1 MMKRHRHDR
10 FPLPSPLPAGEGGNV
25 SLREFNVKC
34 YDSALD
40 CKLLY
45 NSSTQNESAL
55 ILLRSK
61 LSAIAQRLGI
71 PDWKR
76 ENILLVASEL
86 VSNNVKHAGGR
97 GLIQVWQQ
105 PGPVLD
111 ILALDFGPGIANLR
125 QAEED
130 GYSTAKT
137 LGKGLGS
144 IRRLSD
150 ELLIYTQQESPGR
163 VKKWS
168 GTVFLARF
176 FPGDNKEAS
185 GAGILPGFKIGLF
198 SRSLS
203 DLRYNGDRI
212 YLQQVDGKL
221 RWLHLD
227 ALGHGELAQAATINL
242 AVRLAN
248 DENMIAVLEAVN
260 NQLVGSR
267 GAVAVIGEVDL
278 GQNKVQLVGVGDMH
292 AHLYNEEQIDSI
304 PFAPGIL
311 GKEHRTPTVFQ
322 ADFGKKSLVVSAS
335 DGIRRNWDVANFN
348 GLFNQ
353 HPQLIAYTLGNIMA
367 RISDDQSIFVAT
379 AA

>member
-1 MMKRHRHDR
+1 MAKT
-10 FPLPSPLPAGEGGNV
+10 F
-25 SLREFNVKC
+25 
-34 YDSALD
+34 DSATD
-40 CKLLY
+40 CRLLY
-45 NSSTQNESAL
+45 NSSAQNESAL

-61 LSAIAQRLGI
+61 LSAVAQRLGI

-76 ENILLVASEL
+76 ENMLLVASEL
-86 VSNNVKHAGGR
+86 VTNNVKHAGGR
-97 GLIQVWQQ
+97 GLIQIWQQ

-111 ILALDFGPGIANLR
+111 IVALDFGPGIANLP

-130 GYSTAKT
+130 GYSTANT

-150 ELLIYTQQESPGR
+150 ELLIYTQLESSGR

-185 GAGILPGFKIGLF
+185 DAGILPGFKIGLF

-212 YLQQVDGKL
+212 YLHHTDSKL

-227 ALGHGELAQAATINL
+227 GLGHGERAQEATANLGAHLAKG
-242 AVRLAN
+242 
-248 DENMIAVLEAVN
+248 ENPGAVLAAVN
-260 NQLVGSR
+260 HQLTGSR
-267 GAVAVIGEVDL
+267 GAVAVIGEIDL
-278 GQNKVQLVGVGDMH
+278 KQNEIQVVGVGDMH
-292 AHLYNEEQIDSI
+292 AHVYDKEQLNNI

-311 GKEHRTPTVFQ
+311 GREHRTPALFR
-322 ADFGKKSLVVSAS
+322 AAFGKKSLVVTAS
-335 DGIRRNWDVANFN
+335 DGIRRNWDTANFT

-367 RISDDQSIFVAT
+367 RISDDQSICVSTIA
-379 AA
+379 

>member
-1 MMKRHRHDR
+1 MAK
-10 FPLPSPLPAGEGGNV
+10 S
-25 SLREFNVKC
+25 
-34 YDSALD
+34 YDSATD

-45 NSSTQNESAL
+45 NSSAQNESAL

-71 PDWKR
+71 PDWKK

-86 VSNNVKHAGGR
+86 VTNNVKHAGGR
-97 GLIQVWQQ
+97 GMIQVWQQ

-111 ILALDFGPGIANLR
+111 ILSLDFGPGIPNLSM
-125 QAEED
+125 AEED
-130 GYSTAKT
+130 GYSTANT

-150 ELLIYTQQESPGR
+150 ELLIYTQQENPGQAR
-163 VKKWS
+163 KWS

-176 FPGDNKEAS
+176 FPGDHKKHNGEN
-185 GAGILPGFKIGLF
+185 ILPGFKLGLF

-212 YLQQVDGKL
+212 YLQQDGQRL

-227 ALGHGELAQAATINL
+227 GLGHGEGAQEATTNL
-242 AVRLAN
+242 APQLCRDN
-248 DENMIAVLEAVN
+248 DPGAALKAVGQ
-260 NQLVGSR
+260 QLSGSR
-267 GAVAVIGEVDL
+267 GAVAIVGEIDL
-278 GQNKVQLVGVGDMH
+278 GQNKVQVAGVGDMH
-292 AHLYNEEQIDSI
+292 AHLYDREQISSI

-311 GKEHRTPTVFQ
+311 GREHRTPAVFH
-322 ADFGKKSLVVSAS
+322 AEFGKNSLVVSAS
-335 DGIRRNWDVANFN
+335 DGIRRNWDTANFV

-353 HPQLIAYTLGNIMA
+353 HPQLIAYTLGNIMG
-367 RISDDQSIFVAT
+367 RISDDQSIFVSTIA
-379 AA
+379 

>member
-1 MMKRHRHDR
+1 MAK
-10 FPLPSPLPAGEGGNV
+10 S
-25 SLREFNVKC
+25 
-34 YDSALD
+34 YDSAMD

-45 NSSTQNESAL
+45 NGSTQNESTL

-71 PDWKR
+71 PDWKK

-86 VSNNVKHAGGR
+86 VTNNVKHAGGR
-97 GLIQVWQQ
+97 GMIQIWQQ

-111 ILALDFGPGIANLR
+111 ILALDFGPGIANLG

-130 GYSTAKT
+130 GYSTANT

-150 ELLIYTQQESPGR
+150 ELRIYTQPENSGR

-176 FPGDNKEAS
+176 YPGENKT
-185 GAGILPGFKIGLF
+185 AGDESTLPGFNVGLF

-212 YLQQVDGKL
+212 YVQQQGNQL

-227 ALGHGELAQAATINL
+227 ALGHGEHAQEVTINL
-242 AVRLAN
+242 AAQLARGSGPI
-248 DENMIAVLEAVN
+248 DVLDAVDA
-260 NQLVGSR
+260 QLSGSR
-267 GAVAVIGEVDL
+267 GAVAVIGEIDRS
-278 GQNKVQLVGVGDMH
+278 GNKLQVVGVGDMH
-292 AHLYNEEQIDSI
+292 AHLYDKDQVDSI
-304 PFAPGIL
+304 TFAPGIL
-311 GKEHRTPTVFQ
+311 GREHRTASTFQ
-322 ADFGKKSLVVSAS
+322 AEFGKKSLVLSAS
-335 DGIRRNWDVANFN
+335 DGIRRNWDTANFS

-353 HPQLIAYTLGNIMA
+353 HPQLIAYTLGNIMG

-379 AA
+379 VQ

>member
-1 MMKRHRHDR
+1 MAR
-10 FPLPSPLPAGEGGNV
+10 S
-25 SLREFNVKC
+25 
-34 YDSALD
+34 YDSSPD

-45 NSSTQNESAL
+45 NSSAQNESAL

-71 PDWKR
+71 PDWKK
-76 ENILLVASEL
+76 ENMLLVASEL
-86 VSNNVKHAGGR
+86 VTNNVKHAGGR

-111 ILALDFGPGIANLR
+111 ILALDFGPGIADLD

-130 GYSTAKT
+130 GFSTANT

-150 ELLIYTQQESPGR
+150 ELLIYTQQENSSR
-163 VKKWS
+163 VRKWS

-176 FPGDNKEAS
+176 FPGDNKN
-185 GAGILPGFKIGLF
+185 AGDKNILPGFKVGMF

-212 YLQQVDGKL
+212 YLQQDGNRL

-227 ALGHGELAQAATINL
+227 GLGHGEHAQAATTNL
-242 AVRLAN
+242 APQLSRGN
-248 DENMIAVLEAVN
+248 DPGEVLKAVN
-260 NQLVGSR
+260 QQLSGSR
-267 GAVAVIGEVDL
+267 GAVAIIGEIDL
-278 GQNKVQLVGVGDMH
+278 SQNKVQLVGVGDMH
-292 AHLYNEEQIDSI
+292 AHIYDKEQVSGI

-311 GKEHRTPTVFQ
+311 GREHRTPSVFHS
-322 ADFGKKSLVVSAS
+322 DFGKKSVVVSAS
-335 DGIRRNWDVANFN
+335 DGIRRNWDTANFT

-353 HPQLIAYTLGNIMA
+353 HPQLIAYTLGNIMG
-367 RISDDQSIFVAT
+367 RISDDQSICVST
-379 AA
+379 IE

>member
-1 MMKRHRHDR
+1 MVR
-10 FPLPSPLPAGEGGNV
+10 S
-25 SLREFNVKC
+25 
-34 YDSALD
+34 YDSASD

-45 NSSTQNESAL
+45 NSSAQNESAL

-71 PDWKR
+71 PDWKK
-76 ENILLVASEL
+76 ENMLLVASEL

-97 GLIQVWQQ
+97 GMFQVWQQ

-111 ILALDFGPGIANLR
+111 ILALDFGPGIANLD

-130 GYSTAKT
+130 GYSTANT

-150 ELLIYTQQESPGR
+150 ELLIYTQQENSSR
-163 VKKWS
+163 VRKWS

-176 FPGDNKEAS
+176 FPGDNKNVGDEN
-185 GAGILPGFKIGLF
+185 ILPGFKVGLF
-198 SRSLS
+198 TRSLS

-212 YLQQVDGKL
+212 YVQQDGNRL

-227 ALGHGELAQAATINL
+227 GLGHGESAQEATANL
-242 AVRLAN
+242 ASQLARGS
-248 DENMIAVLEAVN
+248 DPDVILKAVN
-260 NQLVGSR
+260 QQLSGSR
-267 GAVAVIGEVDL
+267 GAVAIIGEIDL
-278 GQNKVQLVGVGDMH
+278 SQNKMQLVGVGDMH
-292 AHLYNEEQIDSI
+292 AHLYDKEQVSGI

-311 GKEHRTPTVFQ
+311 GREHRTPSVFH
-322 ADFGKKSLVVSAS
+322 ADFGKKSVVVSAS
-335 DGIRRNWDVANFN
+335 DGIRRNWDTANFT

-353 HPQLIAYTLGNIMA
+353 HPQLIAYTLGNIMG
-367 RISDDQSIFVAT
+367 RISDDQSICVST
-379 AA
+379 IE

>member
-1 MMKRHRHDR
+1 MSKS
-10 FPLPSPLPAGEGGNV
+10 F
-25 SLREFNVKC
+25 
-34 YDSALD
+34 DSAMD

-45 NSSTQNESAL
+45 NSPAQNESAL

-71 PDWKR
+71 PDWKK
-76 ENILLVASEL
+76 ENMLLVASEL

-97 GLIQVWQQ
+97 GMIQVWQQ

-111 ILALDFGPGIANLR
+111 LVALDFGPGIANLNL
-125 QAEED
+125 AEED
-130 GYSTAKT
+130 GYSTAST

-150 ELLIYTQQESPGR
+150 ELLVYTQPENPGR
-163 VKKWS
+163 IRKWS

-176 FPGDNKEAS
+176 FPGDEKGCAS
-185 GAGILPGFKIGLF
+185 ENILPGFQVGLF

-212 YLQQVDGKL
+212 YLRQDGNRL

-227 ALGHGELAQAATINL
+227 GLGHGELAQEATTNL
-242 AVRLAN
+242 APQLARG
-248 DENMIAVLEAVN
+248 DDPAAVLEAVDL
-260 NQLVGSR
+260 QLSESR
-267 GAVAVIGEVDL
+267 GAVAIVGEIDL
-278 GQNKVQLVGVGDMH
+278 GQNKAQVIGVGDMH
-292 AHLYNEEQIDSI
+292 AHLYDRDQISNI

-311 GKEHRTPTVFQ
+311 GREHRTSSMFH

-335 DGIRRNWDVANFN
+335 DGIRRNWDTANFV

-353 HPQLIAYTLGNIMA
+353 HPQLIAYTLGNIMG
-367 RISDDQSIFVAT
+367 RISDDQSICVLT
-379 AA
+379 ME

>member
-1 MMKRHRHDR
+1 MAK
-10 FPLPSPLPAGEGGNV
+10 S
-25 SLREFNVKC
+25 
-34 YDSALD
+34 YDSASD

-45 NSSTQNESAL
+45 SSSAQNESAL

-76 ENILLVASEL
+76 ENMRLVASEL

-97 GLIQVWQQ
+97 GLIQIWQQ

-130 GYSTAKT
+130 GYSTANT

-150 ELLIYTQQESPGR
+150 ELLIYTQQESSGR

-176 FPGDNKEAS
+176 FPGDNKETRDAD
-185 GAGILPGFKIGLF
+185 ILPGFKIGLF
-198 SRSLS
+198 SRALS

-212 YLQQVDGKL
+212 YLQQVGDKL

-248 DENMIAVLEAVN
+248 DEKLIAVLEAVN
-260 NQLVGSR
+260 HQLAGSR
-267 GAVAVIGEVDL
+267 GAVAVIGEIDL
-278 GQNKVQLVGVGDMH
+278 SQNKVQIVGVGDMH
-292 AHLYNEEQIDSI
+292 AHLYSEEQIDSI

-311 GKEHRTPTVFQ
+311 GKEHRTPSVFQ

-379 AA
+379 TA

>member
-1 MMKRHRHDR
+1 MAK
-10 FPLPSPLPAGEGGNV
+10 S
-25 SLREFNVKC
+25 
-34 YDSALD
+34 YDSAAD

-45 NSSTQNESAL
+45 NSSAQNESAL

-71 PDWKR
+71 PDWKK
-76 ENILLVASEL
+76 ENMLLVASEL

-111 ILALDFGPGIANLR
+111 ILSLDFGPGIANLN

-130 GYSTAKT
+130 GYSTANT

-150 ELLIYTQQESPGR
+150 ELLIYTQQENSGR
-163 VKKWS
+163 VRKWS

-176 FPGDNKEAS
+176 FPGDDKNTG
-185 GAGILPGFKIGLF
+185 GANTLPGFKVGLF

-212 YLQQVDGKL
+212 YVQQDGDRL

-227 ALGHGELAQAATINL
+227 GLGHGECAQAATTNL
-242 AVRLAN
+242 APQLFRGS
-248 DENMIAVLEAVN
+248 DPSAVLAAVN
-260 NQLVGSR
+260 QQLTGSR
-267 GAVAVIGEVDL
+267 GAVAVIGEIDL
-278 GQNKVQLVGVGDMH
+278 SQNKMQVVGVGDMH
-292 AHLYNEEQIDSI
+292 AHLYDSEQFSSI

-311 GKEHRTPTVFQ
+311 GREHRTPSVFH

-335 DGIRRNWDVANFN
+335 DGIRRNWDTANFT

-353 HPQLIAYTLGNIMA
+353 HPQLIAYTLGNIMG
-367 RISDDQSIFVAT
+367 RISDDQSICVST
-379 AA
+379 IE